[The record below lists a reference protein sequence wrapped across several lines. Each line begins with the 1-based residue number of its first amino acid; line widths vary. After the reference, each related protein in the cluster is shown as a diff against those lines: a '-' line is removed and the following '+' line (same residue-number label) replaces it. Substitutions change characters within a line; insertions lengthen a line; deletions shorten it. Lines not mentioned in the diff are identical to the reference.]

1 MDRPKALADRTV
13 PSKNQGRI
21 MANQRK
27 SGNPLGELTQ
37 GRSDATK
44 SLDVVDSVVGG
55 ELRQRGESVFS
66 TKVASAR

>member
-1 MDRPKALADRTV
+1 
-13 PSKNQGRI
+13 

-27 SGNPLGELTQ
+27 SGNPLGELAQ